1 MADPISIP
9 TSVPP
14 LQVPELEQWIEQ
26 RSQELADL
34 ISVELTAIVVDS
46 YERFIASLEVE
57 DVITAAGDLSS
68 FDDIPARWQTILGR
82 RVNPHIEGTYLSGG
96 VSAYTQAENARPI
109 PASTAA
115 KWADV
120 VNQNALTYL
129 TGRQN
134 LLSNVGQSVYNAIR
148 NKTQTAIR
156 KGLSVEKLKNEIGKV
171 AKFSEFR
178 ADMVARTETSSAYV
192 MGTYEGQQALGEFGP
207 IEKVWYASLDARTR
221 ETHFL
226 MHEKYAPIN
235 QPFNVNGSPMMVP
248 LDPAGPAE
256 EVIQCRCVV
265 LYLYEGD
272 KRPDGSIAGTPMQAQ
287 QQEQNSIQQAQQDAV
302 RTETGQWSD
311 QDIDDIFEEA
321 TLFDPDWSGFDDTYR
336 PVQDQFI
343 KAIWRRQGFDKLPRL
358 LSDAQYNQAVAS
370 GENIVVHR
378 GLSGARRLDYVND
391 YKQGQVYGG
400 KGIYGNGSYTSTR
413 IDTAVEYAGGDTKA
427 VMDIVIPRSARII
440 DMDDFTKEYYNF
452 RDALETKTDTL
463 RTKLENARQVLGR
476 GKGAELEKA
485 MREIPQLEV
494 EYKSAF
500 QKQMVYADRGR
511 YASLKGYDVI
521 KATGK
526 GKRLDE
532 DYYIILNRSVIGIR
546 Q

>member
-272 KRPDGSIAGTPMQAQ
+272 KRPDGSIAGTPMQQPQ
-287 QQEQNSIQQAQQDAV
+287 QQTAIQQAEQMQ
-302 RTETGQWSD
+302 TKTTLKEWSA
-311 QDIDDIFEEA
+311 QDIETIDAASQVRGDRSR
-321 TLFDPDWSGFDDTYR
+321 DPLLS
-336 PVQDQFI
+336 
-343 KAIWRRQGFDKLPRL
+343 AIYKRQGFDRTPTLIDSRAVPQ
-358 LSDAQYNQAVAS
+358 LSDDHHVLWRGVAGESKKQAQYVEQFKTGELFS
-370 GENIVVHR
+370 GI
-378 GLSGARRLDYVND
+378 GT
-391 YKQGQVYGG
+391 
-400 KGIYGNGSYTSTR
+400 YGNGTYASTSR
-413 IDTAVEYAGGDTKA
+413 NTALGFAGNSELGMMQILVPKN
-427 VMDIVIPRSARII
+427 ARII
-440 DMDDFTKEYYNF
+440 KLADAQKAWLKEFDELFEQINKINASLSKAKTASQRAQLQSELDRLDKLVSAVDD
-452 RDALETKTDTL
+452 
-463 RTKLENARQVLGR
+463 QGR
-476 GKGAELEKA
+476 WAA
-485 MREIPQLEV
+485 MRGYDAIEV
-494 EYKSAF
+494 EERVGE
-500 QKQMVYADRGR
+500 M
-511 YASLKGYDVI
+511 
-521 KATGK
+521 
-526 GKRLDE
+526 
-532 DYYIILNRSVIGIR
+532 YYVILNRSKLKVVK
-546 Q
+546 